1 MLQSI
6 SLNKIANGLSITKE
20 EMEELSDIATP
31 EVQEELSIESEI
43 NEISQQGDEYIEL
56 HNDISSTVETN
67 TSILENENSTDE
79 EIKEQFEIAQENLF
93 LSLGRLGYKKEDLNK
108 SILKFESNNTIR
120 DNLFINTEG
129 AKEVLIKIVEKI
141 YYIIVAII
149 KKIAK
154 WITIILNDL
163 TGKTIPSL
171 RVLAVKQQIEDEG
184 LDYLRACAE
193 TYHEMASSL
202 SLEDNSETSDRTT
215 ATVRKISRAM
225 DNFVTSYGYLID
237 RNNVIASIQN
247 VWDFYI
253 KKSTANFDIAKV
265 IPSLEKLSTSIDKKV
280 INNLGIKDLSKPLII
295 YGFNE
300 KTISACYVNQ
310 EGNFSKAPNFEHNFD
325 MEDIKKDLM
334 DNFFKEN
341 ALITNRQLR
350 TEIIKLTE
358 DITSNAPKITNTLNK
373 KLQTITRDIDSW
385 KKETLKKDDKDNDIY
400 TKYTKDAG
408 DAYLA
413 FIKAVYEF
421 CLKSIRDITN
431 ILSCIKDVIL
441 L

>member
-141 YYIIVAII
+141 YDIIVAIL

-154 WITIILNDL
+154 WLAIIFNDL
-163 TGKTIPSL
+163 TLKSIPML
-171 RVLAVKQQIEDEG
+171 RTLAVKMQVEDEG
-184 LDYLRACAE
+184 LDYLRACSEVYKDMKNNLHFEDASDSSEEEKTVLHIYKIME
-193 TYHEMASSL
+193 T
-202 SLEDNSETSDRTT
+202 
-215 ATVRKISRAM
+215 
-225 DNFVTSYGYLID
+225 FVKRYGYLID
-237 RNNVIASIQN
+237 ENNIITSLRKIYTYYTNKLNVDIKLQDVKSSLKKLHTPIDEKIISGLNIPDCKEPLIVYKFDTTTISIAYLNADDNIVRETVKHNYNLESIASNLMTNYFNKNTLVSGNQIRSEIINLAQTICNNYRKDYGAINNKVNSIEKELKKWKNETKNDEDTDMKELREIGHNNLVLIQSAYN
-247 VWDFYI
+247 Y
-253 KKSTANFDIAKV
+253 TYNAMNDIAKILASINKV
-265 IPSLEKLSTSIDKKV
+265 VKL
-280 INNLGIKDLSKPLII
+280 
-295 YGFNE
+295 
-300 KTISACYVNQ
+300 
-310 EGNFSKAPNFEHNFD
+310 
-325 MEDIKKDLM
+325 
-334 DNFFKEN
+334 
-341 ALITNRQLR
+341 
-350 TEIIKLTE
+350 
-358 DITSNAPKITNTLNK
+358 
-373 KLQTITRDIDSW
+373 
-385 KKETLKKDDKDNDIY
+385 
-400 TKYTKDAG
+400 
-408 DAYLA
+408 
-413 FIKAVYEF
+413 
-421 CLKSIRDITN
+421 
-431 ILSCIKDVIL
+431 
-441 L
+441 

>member
-141 YYIIVAII
+141 YDIIVAIL

-154 WITIILNDL
+154 WLVIIFNDL
-163 TGKTIPSL
+163 TLKSIPML
-171 RVLAVKQQIEDEG
+171 RTLAVKMQVEDEG
-184 LDYLRACAE
+184 LDYLRACSEVYKDMKNNLHFEDASDSSEEEKTVLHIYKIME
-193 TYHEMASSL
+193 T
-202 SLEDNSETSDRTT
+202 
-215 ATVRKISRAM
+215 
-225 DNFVTSYGYLID
+225 FVKRYGYLID
-237 RNNVIASIQN
+237 ENNIITSLRKIYTYYTNKLNVDIKLQDVKSSLKKLHTPIDEKIISGLNIPDCKEPLIVYKFDTTTISIAYLNADDNIVRETVKHNYNLENIASNLLTNYFNKNTLVSGNKIRSEIINLAQTICNNYRRDYEAINTKVKSIEKQLDKWQKETTSVKDPNMKELREIGHNNLVLIQSAYN
-247 VWDFYI
+247 Y
-253 KKSTANFDIAKV
+253 TYNAMNDIAKILASINKV
-265 IPSLEKLSTSIDKKV
+265 VKL
-280 INNLGIKDLSKPLII
+280 
-295 YGFNE
+295 
-300 KTISACYVNQ
+300 
-310 EGNFSKAPNFEHNFD
+310 
-325 MEDIKKDLM
+325 
-334 DNFFKEN
+334 
-341 ALITNRQLR
+341 
-350 TEIIKLTE
+350 
-358 DITSNAPKITNTLNK
+358 
-373 KLQTITRDIDSW
+373 
-385 KKETLKKDDKDNDIY
+385 
-400 TKYTKDAG
+400 
-408 DAYLA
+408 
-413 FIKAVYEF
+413 
-421 CLKSIRDITN
+421 
-431 ILSCIKDVIL
+431 
-441 L
+441 

>member
-141 YYIIVAII
+141 YDIIVAIL

-154 WITIILNDL
+154 WLAIIFNDL
-163 TGKTIPSL
+163 TLKSIPML
-171 RVLAVKQQIEDEG
+171 RTLAVKMQVEDEG
-184 LDYLRACAE
+184 LDYLRACSEVYKDMKNNLHFEDASDSSEEEKTVLHIYKIME
-193 TYHEMASSL
+193 T
-202 SLEDNSETSDRTT
+202 
-215 ATVRKISRAM
+215 
-225 DNFVTSYGYLID
+225 FVKRYGYLID
-237 RNNVIASIQN
+237 ENNIITSLRKIYTYYTNKLNVDIKLQDVKSSLKKLHTPIDEKIISGLNIPDCKEPLIVYKFDTTTISIAYLNADDNIVRETVKHNYNLESIASNLMTNYFNKNTLVSGNQIRSEIINLAQTICNNYRRDYGAINNKVNSIEKELKKWKNETKNDEDTDMKELREIGHNNLVLIQSAYN
-247 VWDFYI
+247 Y
-253 KKSTANFDIAKV
+253 TYNAMNDIAKILASINKV
-265 IPSLEKLSTSIDKKV
+265 VKL
-280 INNLGIKDLSKPLII
+280 
-295 YGFNE
+295 
-300 KTISACYVNQ
+300 
-310 EGNFSKAPNFEHNFD
+310 
-325 MEDIKKDLM
+325 
-334 DNFFKEN
+334 
-341 ALITNRQLR
+341 
-350 TEIIKLTE
+350 
-358 DITSNAPKITNTLNK
+358 
-373 KLQTITRDIDSW
+373 
-385 KKETLKKDDKDNDIY
+385 
-400 TKYTKDAG
+400 
-408 DAYLA
+408 
-413 FIKAVYEF
+413 
-421 CLKSIRDITN
+421 
-431 ILSCIKDVIL
+431 
-441 L
+441 